1 MRRSGRHIIIAAALL
16 AACALGL
23 AAGIT
28 PARAQDVPVHPA
40 NLSLFYPIGTNQ
52 DPTILTYFR
61 LNLMYGRVGY
71 IKGVDIGTIVNRTD
85 QDMRGIQLTGIYSQT
100 GNNLRGAALTG
111 GITYVGGSARGVQ
124 VSGLVNFNRSW
135 FRGIQYATFFN
146 FVQEDV
152 TGVQVASLFNLS
164 NGDTR
169 YVQFASFAN
178 LAGGNFKGLQLA
190 GGVNYV
196 NDLMHGV
203 QIGATNFAVEFEG
216 AQIGAL
222 NFTGKGRGMMIG
234 LINYSR
240 ELDGTPIGA
249 INWDKTNGN
258 ADWSIYGTSVALI
271 NTGLRTTVNR
281 WVATAAVGSN
291 DIQEDRDDTLFLSWY
306 YGYMIPLGD
315 AEKWW
320 ITPELG
326 YVHVMPQSNEP
337 GELNELHFVL
347 QALVTAELRVSGIA
361 RVFAGAGVST
371 RFSEYSSHAISQTDP
386 LFLAGVALW

>member
-1 MRRSGRHIIIAAALL
+1 MAALL
-16 AACALGL
+16 AACAFGL
-23 AAGIT
+23 VSAAT

-85 QDMRGIQLTGIYSQT
+85 QDMKGIQLTGVYSQT
-100 GNNLRGAALTG
+100 GHDFRGGMLTG
-111 GITYVGGSARGVQ
+111 GINYVGGSGRGIQ
-124 VSGLVNFNRSW
+124 VAGLVNFNRSW
-135 FRGIQYATFFN
+135 FRGVQYATFFN
-146 FVQEDV
+146 FVQEEV
-152 TGVQVASLFNLS
+152 IGVQLASLFNLS
-164 NGDTR
+164 NGDAR

-178 LAGGNFKGLQLA
+178 MTGGNFKGLQIA

-196 NDLMHGV
+196 NERLYGFQV
-203 QIGATNFAVEFEG
+203 AATNFAVEFEG

-222 NFTGKGRGMMIG
+222 NFAGEGHGAMIG
-234 LINYSR
+234 IINYSR
-240 ELDGTPIGA
+240 EFDGVPVGA

-258 ADWSIYGTSVALI
+258 ADWSIYGTNFALI
-271 NTGLRTTVNR
+271 NTGLRTTVHR
-281 WVATAAVGSN
+281 WVATAAVGVN
-291 DIQEDRDDTLFLSWY
+291 DIDQERDDTLFLSWH
-306 YGYMIPLGD
+306 YGYMFPLGD
-315 AEKWW
+315 AERWW

-337 GELNELHFVL
+337 GELNNLHFML
-347 QALVTAELRVSGIA
+347 QALVTGELRVSGVA
-361 RVFAGAGVST
+361 RVFVGAGVSM
-371 RFSEYSSHAISQTDP
+371 RFSEYSSQAITQTDP

>member
-1 MRRSGRHIIIAAALL
+1 MRRSGRHIIIVAALL
-16 AACALGL
+16 AACFFGL
-23 AAGIT
+23 AAAFST
-28 PARAQDVPVHPA
+28 ASAQDVPVHPA

-85 QDMRGIQLTGIYSQT
+85 RDMKGIQLTGVYSQT
-100 GNNLRGAALTG
+100 GNDLRGAALTG

-146 FVQEDV
+146 FVQEEV
-152 TGVQVASLFNLS
+152 IGVQLASLFNLS

-178 LAGGNFKGLQLA
+178 MAGGNFKGLQLA

-196 NDLMHGV
+196 NERLHGF
-203 QIGATNFAVEFEG
+203 QAALTNFAVEFEG

-222 NFTGKGRGMMIG
+222 NFAGEGHGAMIG
-234 LINYSR
+234 IINHSR
-240 ELDGTPIGA
+240 ELDGVPVGA

-258 ADWSIYGTSVALI
+258 ADWSIYGTNMALI
-271 NTGLRTTVNR
+271 NTGLRTTVRR
-281 WVATAAVGSN
+281 WVATAAVGTY
-291 DIQEDRDDTLFLSWY
+291 DLEEDRDDTMFLSWY

-326 YVHVMPQSNEP
+326 YVHVMPQSSKEGKIND
-337 GELNELHFVL
+337 LHFML
-347 QALVTAELRVSGIA
+347 QALVRAEVRVGGIA
-361 RVFAGAGVST
+361 RVFAGAGVSV
-371 RFSEYSSHAISQTDP
+371 RFSEYSSQASTKTDP

>member
-1 MRRSGRHIIIAAALL
+1 MAALL
-16 AACALGL
+16 AACAFGL
-23 AAGIT
+23 AAGAA

-85 QDMRGIQLTGIYSQT
+85 QDMKGIQLTGVYSQT
-100 GNNLRGAALTG
+100 GHDFRGGMLTG
-111 GITYVGGSARGVQ
+111 GINYVGGSARGVQ
-124 VSGLVNFNRSW
+124 VAGLVNFNRGW

-146 FVQEDV
+146 FVQEEV
-152 TGVQVASLFNLS
+152 IGVQLASLFNLS
-164 NGDTR
+164 NGDAR

-178 LAGGNFKGLQLA
+178 MTGGNFKGLQLA

-196 NDLMHGV
+196 NESLHGFQV
-203 QIGATNFAVEFEG
+203 AATNFAVEFEG
-216 AQIGAL
+216 AQIGLL
-222 NFTGKGRGMMIG
+222 NFAGKGRGAMIG
-234 LINYSR
+234 IINHSR
-240 ELDGTPIGA
+240 ELDGTPVGA

-258 ADWSIYGTSVALI
+258 ADWSIYGTNMALI
-271 NTGLRTTVNR
+271 NTGLRTTVKR
-281 WVATAAVGSN
+281 WVATLAVGQN
-291 DIQEDRDDTLFLSWY
+291 DIDQERDDTLFLSWH

-337 GELNELHFVL
+337 NELNELHFML
-347 QALVTAELRVSGIA
+347 QALVTGELRVSGVA
-361 RVFAGAGVST
+361 RVFAGAGVSV
-371 RFSEYSSHAISQTDP
+371 RFSEYSSQAISQTEP

>member
-1 MRRSGRHIIIAAALL
+1 MAALL
-16 AACALGL
+16 AAGAFGL
-23 AAGIT
+23 AAAAT

-85 QDMRGIQLTGIYSQT
+85 QDLKGIQLTGVYSQT
-100 GNNLRGAALTG
+100 GHDFRGGMLTG
-111 GITYVGGSARGVQ
+111 GISYVGGSGCGVQ
-124 VSGLVNFNRSW
+124 VSGLVNFNRGW
-135 FRGIQYATFFN
+135 FRGVQYATFFN
-146 FVQEDV
+146 FVQEEFV
-152 TGVQVASLFNLS
+152 GVQLASLFNLG

-178 LAGGNFKGLQLA
+178 VAGGNFRGLQLA
-190 GGVNYV
+190 AGVNYV
-196 NDLMHGV
+196 NDVMHGFQV
-203 QIGATNFAVEFEG
+203 AFTNFAVEFEG

-222 NFTGKGRGMMIG
+222 NFAGKGRGTMIG
-234 LINYSR
+234 IINHSR
-240 ELDGTPIGA
+240 ELDGVPVGA

-258 ADWSIYGTSVALI
+258 ADWSIYGTNMALI
-271 NTGLRTTVNR
+271 NTGLRTTVKR
-281 WVATAAVGSN
+281 WVATLAVGLN
-291 DIQEDRDDTLFLSWY
+291 DIDQERDDTLFLSWY

-315 AEKWW
+315 SEKWW

-326 YVHVMPQSNEP
+326 YVHVMPQSSEPNEI
-337 GELNELHFVL
+337 NNLHFML
-347 QALVTAELRVSGIA
+347 QALVTGEVRVSGVA
-361 RVFAGAGVST
+361 RVFAGAGVSV
-371 RFSEYSSHAISQTDP
+371 RFSEYSSQAITATDP